1 MGLRGH
7 GISST
12 PETMVA
18 KLHWVLSQTV
28 DVKEALS
35 TNLCGEH
42 RDVLRD

>member
-1 MGLRGH
+1 MGLLGH

-18 KLHWVLSQTV
+18 KLHWVLSQTS
-28 DVKEALS
+28 DVKSALS

-42 RDVLRD
+42 RDTLRE